1 MEAGEVGGIMRW
13 QGRSRRSYTGKLLK
27 PFRKKRKYELGRDQ
41 VETLIGERKIKKVRV
56 RGGNYK
62 IKVFRES
69 FANVYVPSEGKV
81 VKAEIKNVVENPAHV
96 HYARR
101 NVITKGAIIET
112 SVGKARVTSRPNQD
126 GVVNAVLIE

>member
-1 MEAGEVGGIMRW
+1 MRW

-56 RGGNYK
+56 RGGDYK
-62 IKVFRES
+62 IKVFREN
-69 FANVYVPSEGKV
+69 FANVYVPSKGRV

>member
-1 MEAGEVGGIMRW
+1 MKW
-13 QGRSRRSYTGKLLK
+13 HGRSRRSYTGKLLK

-56 RGGNYK
+56 KGGDFK
-62 IKVFRES
+62 IKVFREM

-81 VKAEIKNVVENPAHV
+81 VKAEIKTVVENPAHV

-112 SVGKARVTSRPNQD
+112 SVGKAKVTSRPNQD